1 MDRRINIVSLVVV
14 LSIGVLLSVML
25 GRVVQLQTNPSEQLQ
40 AVRDDRVSKVS
51 IPGVRGDILDRRGR
65 PLAITR
71 FGHRIFVDPLRLP
84 KDIGPVFQKL
94 AELSGLPM
102 EKVVERLV
110 PALDKNDRILTD
122 PAAPL
127 DENGRPKGLVH
138 YVTLGGVQDDSIV
151 EQVKAQKIPGVF
163 TELRSVR
170 ETPADELAASLV
182 GVVGID
188 HDGLLGAEF
197 YLDKKIRPTAGSITY
212 VRDSSS
218 RPLWLAPGGYVAPQ
232 RGNDIRLS
240 IDLELQN
247 IAIDELKRGIEEADA
262 AGGRL
267 VIMDPATGEV
277 LAMVDII
284 RHVPDAEEYP
294 WALAG
299 DRTPLKAGRRYRTI
313 RDDAN
318 REAHPSAA
326 RNRCVEDVYEPGST
340 FKPFMW
346 STVTELGLAHPD
358 EIFNTEGGHWT
369 CYGTRTLNDVVERA
383 TQTWS
388 EVLVNSS
395 NIGMAKG
402 TSRMSFQQ
410 MRDAVIRFGF
420 GAKTNIGLPGES
432 PGLVTPL
439 RRWSKYSQTSVAM
452 GHEVAVT
459 PVQMVRAFS
468 AFARQGDLAGTIPGV
483 HFTAT
488 DPATVGS
495 EARRAIL
502 AKTAETTRKTMHGV
516 AQKIDDKA
524 FRDASGHAI
533 PPKYDWFG
541 KSGTAEIPVGKAP
554 KGYKRPTGSDGYYR
568 GQYNSSFIAGAPLES
583 PRLVVVAVIDD
594 PGPSLIARKHH
605 YGSWV
610 AGPVVRRVMERAL
623 PYLGVKS
630 NAVPL
635 ETAHS
640 GASHGETVHAAAERP
655 AR

>member
-1 MDRRINIVSLVVV
+1 MDRRINIVSLTVV
-14 LSIGVLLSVML
+14 LCIGLLLAVML
-25 GRVVQLQTNPSEQLQ
+25 GRVVQLQINPSEQLQ

-71 FGHRIFVDPLRLP
+71 FGQRIFVDPLRLP

-94 AELSGLPM
+94 ADLSGLSLD
-102 EKVVERLV
+102 KVVERLI
-110 PALDKNDRILTD
+110 PALDKNDRILND

-127 DENGRPKGLVH
+127 DENGHPKGLAH
-138 YVTLGGVQDDSIV
+138 YVTIGGIQDDSIV

-170 ETPADELAASLV
+170 ETPADDLAASLV
-182 GVVGID
+182 GLVGID

-197 YLDKKIRPTAGSITY
+197 YLDKNIRPTAGSITY

-232 RGNDIRLS
+232 RGNDVRLS

-284 RHVPDAEEYP
+284 RHIPGAEEYP
-294 WALAG
+294 WVLPG
-299 DRTPLKAGRRYRTI
+299 DRTPLKTGHRYRTI
-313 RDDAN
+313 RDDVH

-358 EIFNTEGGHWT
+358 EIFNTENGHWI
-369 CYGTRTLNDVVERA
+369 CYGSRALNDVIERS
-383 TQTWS
+383 TQTWT

-402 TSRMSFQQ
+402 TARMSFQQ
-410 MRDAVIRFGF
+410 MRDAVVRFGF
-420 GAKTNIGLPGES
+420 GSKTNIGLPGES
-432 PGLVTPL
+432 PGIVTPL

-459 PVQMVRAFS
+459 PVQMARAFS
-468 AFARQGDLAGTIPGV
+468 AFARLGDLAGTIPGV
-483 HFTAT
+483 HFTAI
-488 DPATVGS
+488 DSATVAK
-495 EARRAIL
+495 EAKRAIL
-502 AKTAETTRKTMHGV
+502 SKTAELTRKTMYGV
-516 AQKIDDKA
+516 AQKVDDKA
-524 FRDASGHAI
+524 FRDASNHVI

-541 KSGTAEIPVGKAP
+541 KSGTAEIPIGRAP
-554 KGYKRPTGSDGYYR
+554 KGYKRPTGFDGYYR

-594 PGPSLIARKHH
+594 PGPGLIAKKHH

-623 PYLGVKS
+623 PYLGVKPT
-630 NAVPL
+630 AVPL
-635 ETAHS
+635 ET
-640 GASHGETVHAAAERP
+640 VHAGTEHP
-655 AR
+655 IH

>member
-1 MDRRINIVSLVVV
+1 MDRRINLVSITVVV
-14 LSIGVLLSVML
+14 CIGLLLTVML
-25 GRVVQLQTNPSEQLQ
+25 GRVVQLQMRPSEQLQ
-40 AVRDDRVSKVS
+40 AVRDDRVSKVD

-84 KDIGPVFQKL
+84 KDVGPVFEKL
-94 AELSGLPM
+94 AVLSALPM
-102 EKVVERLV
+102 DKVVERLI
-110 PALDKNDRILTD
+110 PALDKNDRIMRD

-127 DENGRPKGLVH
+127 DANGRPKGLSH
-138 YVTLGGVQDDSIV
+138 YVTLGGIQDDSIV
-151 EQVKAQKIPGVF
+151 AQVKAQSIPGVF

-170 ETPADELAASLV
+170 ETPADDLAASLV
-182 GVVGID
+182 GLVGID

-197 YLDKKIRPTAGSITY
+197 FLDKKIRPTQGSITY
-212 VRDSSS
+212 VRDSRS

-232 RGNDIRLS
+232 RGDDIRLS

-247 IAIDELKRGIEEADA
+247 IAIDELRRGVEEADA

-277 LAMVDII
+277 LAMVDVI
-284 RHVPDAEEYP
+284 RHVSSAEEYP
-294 WALAG
+294 WTLPG
-299 DRTPLKAGRRYRTI
+299 DRTPLQTGRRYRTI
-313 RDDAN
+313 RDDVK
-318 REAHPSAA
+318 RDAHPSAA

-346 STVTELGLAHPD
+346 STTTELGLAHPD
-358 EIFNTEGGHWT
+358 EIFNTEHGHWN
-369 CYGTRTLNDVVERA
+369 CYGSRTLSDVVLRE

-388 EVLVNSS
+388 EVLINSS

-402 TSRMSFQQ
+402 TARMSFQQ
-410 MRDAVIRFGF
+410 MRDAVVRFGF

-432 PGLVTPL
+432 PGIVTPL
-439 RRWSKYSQTSVAM
+439 RRWSKYSHTSVAM

-483 HFTAT
+483 HFTAV
-488 DPATVGS
+488 DSATVQK
-495 EARRAIL
+495 EAKRAIL
-502 AKTAETTRKTMHGV
+502 ARTAELTRKTMHGV
-516 AQKIDDKA
+516 TQKVDDKA
-524 FRDASGHAI
+524 FRDASGQVI

-594 PGPSLIARKHH
+594 PGPGLIAQKHH

-623 PYLGVKS
+623 PYLGVKPTV
-630 NAVPL
+630 APL
-635 ETAHS
+635 
-640 GASHGETVHAAAERP
+640 ETVHAGTETP
-655 AR
+655 AH